1 MSVTAPA
8 RFTFGLDL
16 SRRVEAEPV
25 NSVSE
30 AAVAT
35 MLADSRTAGYAEG
48 FAAGEQSVSAKA
60 AKQLNQAAIQLADQ
74 VAAMAANL
82 DDARN
87 ETLADAVALSV
98 SIARKLAGALMAAQ
112 PTAEIEA
119 LITECLASLEG
130 VPHLVIRCSAELA
143 DPVREIAQA
152 RIATSGFSGRLVVMG
167 DPEIGLGDGRIEW
180 VDGGLVRDMASLSDQ
195 IDSRIAAFL
204 AARGINPDAAR
215 PEETEQ

>member
-1 MSVTAPA
+1 MSVAAPA
-8 RFTFGLDL
+8 KFTFGLDL
-16 SRRVEAEPV
+16 SRREEA
-25 NSVSE
+25 NSISE

-35 MLADSRTAGYAEG
+35 MLADARTAGYAEG

-60 AKQLNQAAIQLADQ
+60 AKQLTQAAMQLADQ
-74 VAAMAANL
+74 VAAMAANI

-119 LITECLASLEG
+119 LITECLSSLDG
-130 VPHLVIRCSAELA
+130 VPHLVIRCSPELA
-143 DPVREIAQA
+143 DQVREIAQS

-167 DPEIGLGDGRIEW
+167 DPDIGLGDGRIEW

-195 IDSRIAAFL
+195 IDTRIAAFL
-204 AARGINPDAAR
+204 AARGINPDAGR

>member
-1 MSVTAPA
+1 MSVAAPA
-8 RFTFGLDL
+8 KFTFGLDL
-16 SRRVEAEPV
+16 SRREEA
-25 NSVSE
+25 NSISE

-35 MLADSRTAGYAEG
+35 MLADARTAGYAEG

-60 AKQLNQAAIQLADQ
+60 AKQLTQAAMQLADQ
-74 VAAMAANL
+74 VAAMAANI

-87 ETLADAVALSV
+87 ETLSDAVALSV

-119 LITECLASLEG
+119 LITECLSSLDG
-130 VPHLVIRCSAELA
+130 VPHLVIRCSPELA
-143 DPVREIAQA
+143 DQVREIAQS

-167 DPEIGLGDGRIEW
+167 DPDIGLGDGRIEW

-195 IDSRIAAFL
+195 IDTRIAAFL
-204 AARGINPDAAR
+204 AARGINPDAGR

>member
-1 MSVTAPA
+1 MSVAAPA
-8 RFTFGLDL
+8 KFTFGLDL
-16 SRRVEAEPV
+16 SRREEN
-25 NSVSE
+25 NSVSQ
-30 AAVAT
+30 AAMAT
-35 MLADSRTAGYAEG
+35 MMADSRTAGYAEG

-60 AKQLNQAAIQLADQ
+60 AKQLTQAAMQLADQ
-74 VAAMAANL
+74 VAAMAAGL

-87 ETLADAVALSV
+87 ETLADAVTLSV

-119 LITECLASLEG
+119 LITECLASLDG
-130 VPHLVIRCSAELA
+130 VPHLVIRCSPELA
-143 DPVREIAQA
+143 DQVREIAQS

-167 DPEIGLGDGRIEW
+167 DPDIGLGDGRIEW
-180 VDGGLVRDMASLSDQ
+180 VDGGLVRDMTSLSDQ

-204 AARGINPDAAR
+204 AARGINPDAVR

>member
-1 MSVTAPA
+1 MSVAAPA
-8 RFTFGLDL
+8 KFTFGLDL
-16 SRRVEAEPV
+16 SRREES
-25 NSVSE
+25 NSVSQ
-30 AAVAT
+30 AAMAT
-35 MLADSRTAGYAEG
+35 MMADSRTAGYAEG

-60 AKQLNQAAIQLADQ
+60 AKQLTQAAMQLADQ
-74 VAAMAANL
+74 VAAMAAGL

-87 ETLADAVALSV
+87 ETLADAVTLSV

-119 LITECLASLEG
+119 LITECLASLDG
-130 VPHLVIRCSAELA
+130 VPHLVIRCSPELA
-143 DPVREIAQA
+143 DQVREVAQS

-167 DPEIGLGDGRIEW
+167 DPDIGLGDGRIEW
-180 VDGGLVRDMASLSDQ
+180 VDGGLVRDMTSLSDQ

-204 AARGINPDAAR
+204 AARGINPDAVR

>member
-1 MSVTAPA
+1 MSAAAPT
-8 RFTFGLDL
+8 RFTFDLDL
-16 SRRVEAEPV
+16 GHREERKA
-25 NSVSE
+25 VSDT
-30 AAVAT
+30 AMAT
-35 MLADSRTAGYAEG
+35 MLADARTAGYAEG
-48 FAAGEQSVSAKA
+48 FAVGEQSVSAKA
-60 AKQLNQAAIQLADQ
+60 AKQLTQAALGLADQ
-74 VAAMAANL
+74 VAAMAAGL

-98 SIARKLAGALMAAQ
+98 SIARKLAGALLAAQ

-119 LITECLASLEG
+119 LVTECLASLDG
-130 VPHLVIRCSAELA
+130 APHLVIRCHPELA
-143 DPVREIAQA
+143 DPVRELAQA

-204 AARGINPDAAR
+204 AARGINPDAGR

>member
-1 MSVTAPA
+1 MSVAAPA

-16 SRRVEAEPV
+16 SRREE
-25 NSVSE
+25 SSSISE

-48 FAAGEQSVSAKA
+48 FSAGEQSVSAKA
-60 AKQLNQAAIQLADQ
+60 AKQLTQSAMQLADQ
-74 VAAMAANL
+74 VAAMAASL

-87 ETLADAVALSV
+87 ETLVDAVALSV
-98 SIARKLAGALMAAQ
+98 SIARKLAGALLAAQ

-119 LITECLASLEG
+119 LITECLASLDG
-130 VPHLVIRCSAELA
+130 VPHLVIRCSPELA
-143 DPVREIAQA
+143 DQVREMAQS

-167 DPEIGLGDGRIEW
+167 DADVGLGDGRIEW

>member
-1 MSVTAPA
+1 MSVAAPA
-8 RFTFGLDL
+8 KFTFGLDL
-16 SRRVEAEPV
+16 SRREEA
-25 NSVSE
+25 NSISE

-35 MLADSRTAGYAEG
+35 MLADARTAGYAEG

-60 AKQLNQAAIQLADQ
+60 AKQLTQAAMQLADQ
-74 VAAMAANL
+74 VAAMAANI

-119 LITECLASLEG
+119 LITECISSLDG
-130 VPHLVIRCSAELA
+130 VPHLVIRCSPELA
-143 DPVREIAQA
+143 DQVREIAQS

-167 DPEIGLGDGRIEW
+167 DPDIGLGDGRIEW

-195 IDSRIAAFL
+195 IDTRIAAFL
-204 AARGINPDAAR
+204 AARGINPDTGR

>member
-1 MSVTAPA
+1 MSAAPA
-8 RFTFGLDL
+8 KFTFGLDL
-16 SRRVEAEPV
+16 SRHEES

-30 AAVAT
+30 AAMAT
-35 MLADSRTAGYAEG
+35 MMADSRTAGYAEG

-60 AKQLNQAAIQLADQ
+60 AKQLTQAAMSLADH
-74 VAAMAANL
+74 VAAMAGGL

-119 LITECLASLEG
+119 LIAECLTSLDG
-130 VPHLVIRCSAELA
+130 VPHLVIRCSPDLA
-143 DPVREIAQA
+143 DPVREIAQS

-180 VDGGLVRDMASLSDQ
+180 VDGGLVRDMAGLSDQ

-204 AARGINPDAAR
+204 AARGINPDASR

>member
-1 MSVTAPA
+1 MSLAAPA
-8 RFTFGLDL
+8 KFTFGLDL
-16 SRRVEAEPV
+16 SRREEA
-25 NSVSE
+25 NSISE

-35 MLADSRTAGYAEG
+35 MLADARTAGYAEG

-60 AKQLNQAAIQLADQ
+60 AKQLTQAAMQLADQ
-74 VAAMAANL
+74 VAAMAANI

-119 LITECLASLEG
+119 LITECLSSLDG
-130 VPHLVIRCSAELA
+130 VPHLVIRCSPELA
-143 DPVREIAQA
+143 DQVREIAQS

-167 DPEIGLGDGRIEW
+167 DPDIGLGDGRIEW

-195 IDSRIAAFL
+195 IDTRIAAFL
-204 AARGINPDAAR
+204 AARGINPDAGR